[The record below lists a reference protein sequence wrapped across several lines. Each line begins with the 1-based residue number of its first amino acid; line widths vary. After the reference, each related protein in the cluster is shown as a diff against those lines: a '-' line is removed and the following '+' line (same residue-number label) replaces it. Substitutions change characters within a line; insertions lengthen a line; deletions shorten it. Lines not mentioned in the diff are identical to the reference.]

1 MTATQPRPGAAVAET
16 PGGDHRVTP
25 LELFFDLVFVF
36 AITQVTG
43 LISGDPTW
51 THVIDGLAILA
62 LLWWAWSS
70 YAWLGNTAAADEGA
84 VRVVMFA
91 AMGAMLIVSLAVP
104 GAFGD
109 DALIF
114 GLAYFAVRAMH
125 IAAYVVISRR
135 DPGLRSVVVS
145 LATTALPASSLLVLA
160 GVVDGSARTLCWIAA
175 VAVDYGGLV
184 VRGVEG
190 WRVEPGHFSE
200 RHGLII
206 IIALGESIVSVGL
219 GAGGVDLTAGVIAA
233 ALLGVAVTAA
243 LWWAYF
249 DVVAVV
255 AERRLR
261 AADPDARVRMA
272 RDSFTYLHLPMVA
285 GIVLLAVG
293 LKKTLA
299 HVGVEL
305 DAVPAFCLC
314 GGVALYLL
322 ALSAFKRRNIGS
334 WNVPRLIAAAALLL
348 AIPAATALP
357 ALASVA
363 LVAAI
368 ACGLIAYEVDRYA
381 EARERIRHTA

>member
-1 MTATQPRPGAAVAET
+1 MTATEPRPVAGVAET
-16 PGGDHRVTP
+16 AGGDHRVTP

-125 IAAYVVISRR
+125 IAAYVVISRG

-160 GVVDGSARTLCWIAA
+160 GIMDGSARTLCWIAA

-190 WRVEPGHFSE
+190 GRVEPGHYSE

-206 IIALGESIVSVGL
+206 IIALGESIVSGGV

-233 ALLGVAVTAA
+233 ALLGV
-243 LWWAYF
+243 
-249 DVVAVV
+249 
-255 AERRLR
+255 
-261 AADPDARVRMA
+261 
-272 RDSFTYLHLPMVA
+272 
-285 GIVLLAVG
+285 
-293 LKKTLA
+293 
-299 HVGVEL
+299 
-305 DAVPAFCLC
+305 
-314 GGVALYLL
+314 
-322 ALSAFKRRNIGS
+322 
-334 WNVPRLIAAAALLL
+334 
-348 AIPAATALP
+348 
-357 ALASVA
+357 
-363 LVAAI
+363 
-368 ACGLIAYEVDRYA
+368 
-381 EARERIRHTA
+381 